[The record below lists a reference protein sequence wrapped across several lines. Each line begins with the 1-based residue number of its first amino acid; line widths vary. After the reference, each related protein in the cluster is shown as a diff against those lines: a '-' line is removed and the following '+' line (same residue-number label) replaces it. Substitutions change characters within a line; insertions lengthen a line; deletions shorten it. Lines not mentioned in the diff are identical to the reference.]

1 MDNTTNANDNLVKAE
16 ERFRD
21 YHKRIR
27 EIRYALLEDIINEFK
42 ARDFEYNET
51 YTLVNSGYDFKLKK
65 SDSIEN
71 KVFYRMNDGTM
82 SVGATMNN
90 PFVPLCSASLVQ
102 LNMILLCL
110 AQHTLLVK
118 KFL

>member
-1 MDNTTNANDNLVKAE
+1 MEDNTELIKAE

-27 EIRYALLEDIINEFK
+27 EIRYALLEDIINEFRSRDD
-42 ARDFEYNET
+42 RDFEYNET
-51 YTLVNSGYDFKLKK
+51 YTLVNSGYDFKLKN

-71 KVFYRMNDGTM
+71 KIFYRMNDGTM
-82 SVGATMNN
+82 SAGSNSSN
-90 PFVPLCSASLVQ
+90 PFIPLCSASLVQ